1 MKSQRNMLAEKFRS
15 EVMDDDITK
24 KLVVHKGKEMDE
36 IFDLELKKHEA
47 TRKVIRQNLAAQ
59 KNILQA
65 MTEVNAKYAKTRQ
78 VVTEMVNARNEMIG
92 SLVASFYAHEDLLH
106 KAAKGNSVNVE
117 EYNLCTPDPIVYS
130 LLICRSGVL

>member
-1 MKSQRNMLAEKFRS
+1 
-15 EVMDDDITK
+15 MDDDITK

-106 KAAKGNSVNVE
+106 KAAKGKSS
-117 EYNLCTPDPIVYS
+117 YAVYAT
-130 LLICRSGVL
+130 